1 MNTTLKAQKEKHH
14 PALLATLIVAIIAA
28 VLFGVVIILG
38 SVVKS
43 NKTYFPNVM
52 KSDKYY
58 AVFLDNGQVYFG
70 HLSKYFTSKNPVL
83 ADIYYLQSTEN
94 LQSGEQKAEE
104 QKTEMNLVKLG
115 NELHGPVDAM
125 AINKDHILFVEELKD
140 DGQVV
145 KAIAEHKKGTK

>member
-1 MNTTLKAQKEKHH
+1 MDTMLKVQKEKHH
-14 PALLATLIVAIIAA
+14 PALLATLIVAIVAA

-38 SVVKS
+38 SMARS

-52 KSDKYY
+52 NGDKYY

-83 ADIYYLQSTEN
+83 SDIYYLQSTEN
-94 LQSGEQKAEE
+94 LQSGEQKDEE

-115 NELHGPVDAM
+115 NELHGPADAM
-125 AINKDHILFVEELKD
+125 AINKDHILFVEELKT
-140 DGQVV
+140 DGQVA
-145 KAIAEHKKGTK
+145 KAITEHKKGTK